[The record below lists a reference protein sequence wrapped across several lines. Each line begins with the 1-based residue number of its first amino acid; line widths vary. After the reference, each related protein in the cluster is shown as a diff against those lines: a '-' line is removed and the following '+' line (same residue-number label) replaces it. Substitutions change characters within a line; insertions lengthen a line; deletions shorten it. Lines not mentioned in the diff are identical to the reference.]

1 MKIKIPTELRGVK
14 FPRVC
19 TIEMNDFDID
29 LFLPA
34 LFFTI
39 LARGRGRAKIT
50 NDPTLIDRYVES
62 LSTHPALSGFDS
74 PDGRRVLDRLVRTTL
89 ITTGEVGRSHE
100 GEQIT
105 SIVPYSLLSHKPG
118 FPVASRQRG
127 ADTFL
132 YQALRDYMGSDQEL
146 REMIKTAFGQG
157 IVIGAELE
165 LGGRYDGVT
174 KLDTLTRLSLAFLDG
189 FQNVRPG
196 ITREK
201 DVPVAC
207 PLLAHELA
215 ADVDSYLSIYHTLM
229 PVQAFTQYLTVLL
242 NFELFNYTIKLA
254 YAVNALVED
263 PQKIPAAMQHSWRIS
278 PPQIYVD
285 FTGEAGLSQEMARAC
300 VRDDLEMWPRFLQAN
315 LLLRQLDRYA
325 EKLKRNTR
333 HRALVESYLQPEQ
346 SGVDYL
352 RGLLLLRQDDAIL
365 HAMNALAQNDEEQ
378 IYVEHRD
385 EEESADDEDG
395 EDVLNSEVLHQLNSI
410 TDTSEDEIERVVL
423 LLAAGQ
429 QSAVNHFVRW
439 YRSVGGMEKPQGILR
454 GKPRSHSSWRYEP
467 TNDLLAVWVQI
478 AVARVA
484 SIKSKQGRSVEL
496 QPIRLQDFLRF
507 LHDRYGILVDRA
519 PQMYSGAEYSA
530 AAQENLR
537 AMLRRLRQMGIF
549 RDLSDDFTI
558 QRLHPPY
565 AGAESVME
573 Q

>member
-19 TIEMNDFDID
+19 TIEMNGFDID

-50 NDPTLIDRYVES
+50 NDPTAIKQYIET
-62 LSTHPALSGFDS
+62 LSSHPALDGFDND
-74 PDGRRVLDRLVRTTL
+74 DGRRVLERLVRSTL
-89 ITTGEVGRSHE
+89 ITTGEVGLARKD
-100 GEQIT
+100 EQIT

-132 YQALRDYMGSDQEL
+132 YQALRDYMGSDQKL
-146 REMIKTAFGQG
+146 REVLKTAFGQG

-207 PLLAHELA
+207 PELAHELA
-215 ADVDSYLSIYHTLM
+215 ADIDCYLSIYHTLM
-229 PVQAFTQYLTVLL
+229 PVQAFTQYLSVLL
-242 NFELFNYTIKLA
+242 NFELFNYTLKLA
-254 YAVNALVED
+254 YAVNALVDD
-263 PQKIPAAMQHSWRIS
+263 PQQTPAAMQHPWHIS

-285 FTGEAGLSQEMARAC
+285 FTGETGLSQEMARAC
-300 VRDDLEMWPRFLQAN
+300 VRDDLEMWPRFLYAN

-333 HRALVESYLQPEQ
+333 HKARVESYLQAEQ

-352 RGLLLLRQDDAIL
+352 RGLLLLRQDEAIR

-385 EEESADDEDG
+385 EDEGKDSEEEDE
-395 EDVLNSEVLHQLNSI
+395 ELNSEVANQLNSI
-410 TDTSEDEIERVVL
+410 TDISEDEIERVVL

-429 QSAVNHFVRW
+429 QEIASRFVNW
-439 YRSVGGMEKPQGILR
+439 YRSVGGMEKPQGVLR
-454 GKPRSHSSWRYEP
+454 GKPRSRSSWCYAP
-467 TNDLLAVWVQI
+467 TNDLLAVWVQV

-484 SIKSKQGRSVEL
+484 AAKKKHGLSGEL

-519 PQMYSGAEYSA
+519 PHMYSGAEYTA

-565 AGAESVME
+565 AGAETMLE